1 MTITAFLT
9 YALALG
15 IAAIIPGPGIAAI
28 VGRALGTGIK
38 KSLPMLMGIIVGDI
52 VYLTFAIAGLAV
64 IANSFASVFFIIK
77 IGGAGYL
84 LYLAYKFW
92 VHGIKPTE
100 VKKGAGKRESFAAF
114 FAGFAVT
121 MGNPKTIIFY
131 IALLPSV
138 IDLTSVSLNAYFT
151 MVVITAI
158 VLFITLAPY
167 IMLAAK
173 ARETFKNEKSL
184 KIMGR
189 SASTILTGTAAWILA
204 RG

>member
-1 MTITAFLT
+1 MTVTAFLT

-15 IAAIIPGPGIAAI
+15 IAGIIPGPGIAAL
-28 VGRALGTGIK
+28 VGRALGSGFR
-38 KSLPMLMGIIVGDI
+38 KSLPMLMGIILGD
-52 VYLTFAIAGLAV
+52 VLYLTFAVAGLAV
-64 IANSFASVFFIIK
+64 IATSFASVFFVVK
-77 IGGAGYL
+77 IGGACYL

-100 VKKGAGKRESFAAF
+100 VKKGSGNREGLATFL
-114 FAGFAVT
+114 AGFAVT

-138 IDLTSVSLNAYFT
+138 IDLTTVSINGYFAL
-151 MVVITAI
+151 VIITAV
-158 VLFITLAPY
+158 VLFVVLAPY
-167 IMLAAK
+167 IVLASK
-173 ARETFKNEKSL
+173 ARDTFKNERSL

-189 SASTILTGTAAWILA
+189 SAAAILTGTAGWILA